1 MYHSVHSRQSFSE
14 LIRPMRFLYY
24 TFRNATRNKLR
35 SALTAI
41 SICICMAMLIMMYSF
56 ATLNEQLVP
65 ELAKANR
72 MIVMSRDGFT
82 SDIPISSL
90 RYVRSLDG
98 VKAAIPLAWSMGL
111 YKDEK
116 MPSFAQLATDA
127 NELLR
132 VWFEFKLDPGQ
143 LEKWKDTRNGC
154 IVDRRNAER
163 RGWKLGE
170 HIPLKGN
177 NYSVDLDLVLCGIY
191 DGPEFINDLYF
202 HYDYLNEL
210 LRAKNDLK
218 ADRTSILFI
227 KAESAEAIDRLVVE
241 IDQRFE
247 NSDHP
252 TLSQSHQ
259 AFAAQFAKFAGN
271 LQGYVQNIGLA
282 VVFALTLV
290 SANAMAMSIRERTTE
305 IAVLK
310 AIGFSRGLVLLM
322 VLGESILISLTGGT
336 LGVMAGRGIWSVTHY
351 FWPQF
356 VPLDWVAPIILL
368 QGVAL
373 SAVIGLAS
381 GILPALRASR
391 ISVIAGL
398 RKVV

>member
-1 MYHSVHSRQSFSE
+1 
-14 LIRPMRFLYY
+14 MRFLYY

-35 SALTAI
+35 STLTAI
-41 SICICMAMLIMMYSF
+41 SLGICMAMLTMMYGF
-56 ATLNEQLVP
+56 ATLNDQLVP
-65 ELAKANR
+65 ELAKAHR

-82 SDIPISSL
+82 SDIPISTL
-90 RYVRSLDG
+90 RYVRGLDG
-98 VKAAIPLAWSMGL
+98 VKAAVPLAWSMGL

-116 MPSFAQLATDA
+116 MPTFAQLATDA
-127 NELLR
+127 DELLG

-143 LEKWKDTRNGC
+143 FAQWKATPNGC
-154 IVDRRNAER
+154 IVDRGNAQR
-163 RGWKLGE
+163 RGWKIGE

-191 DGPEFINDLYF
+191 DGPEFISDLYF

-210 LRAKNDLK
+210 LRAKNDPK

-227 KAESAEAIDRLVVE
+227 RAESSEAVDRLVMQ
-241 IDQRFE
+241 IDKRFE

-282 VVFALTLV
+282 IVFALTLV
-290 SANAMAMSIRERTTE
+290 SGNAMAMSIRERTTE

-322 VLGESILISLTGGT
+322 VLGESVLISFVGGT
-336 LGVMAGRGIWSVTHY
+336 LGVFAGRGVWSAAHH
-351 FWPQF
+351 FWPQY
-356 VPLDWVAPIILL
+356 VPLDWIAPMILL

-373 SAVIGLAS
+373 SAAIGLVS
-381 GILPALRASR
+381 GIGPALRASR

>member
-1 MYHSVHSRQSFSE
+1 
-14 LIRPMRFLYY
+14 MRFLKY
-24 TFRNATRNKLR
+24 TFRNTTRNKLR

-41 SICICMAMLIMMYSF
+41 SIGICMAMLTMMYGF
-56 ATLNEQLVP
+56 ATLNDQLVP

-82 SDIPISSL
+82 SDIPIATL
-90 RYVRSLDG
+90 PYVRGLDG
-98 VKAAIPLAWSMGL
+98 VQAAVPLAWSMGL
-111 YKDEK
+111 YQDEK

-127 NELLR
+127 DQLLS
-132 VWFEFKLDPGQ
+132 VWTEFKLDPQQ
-143 LEKWKDTRNGC
+143 LAQWKETKNGC
-154 IVDRRNAER
+154 IIDRRNAQR
-163 RGWKLGE
+163 RGWQIGE

-218 ADRTSILFI
+218 TDRTSILFI
-227 KAESAEAIDRLVVE
+227 KAESAEAVERLVAQ
-241 IDQRFE
+241 IDGRYE

-259 AFAAQFAKFAGN
+259 AFAEQFAKFAGN
-271 LQGYVQNIGLA
+271 LQVYVRNIGLA

-290 SANAMAMSIRERTTE
+290 SANAMAMSMRERTTE

-310 AIGFSRGLVLLM
+310 AIGFPRGLVLSM
-322 VLGESILISLTGGT
+322 VLGESVLISLAGGS
-336 LGVMAGRGIWSVTHY
+336 LGVAAGRGVWSAAHHL
-351 FWPQF
+351 WPQY
-356 VPLDWVAPIILL
+356 VPLDWMAPTILA
-368 QGVAL
+368 QGIAL
-373 SAVIGLAS
+373 AAVIGLAS
-381 GILPALRASR
+381 GIGPALRASR
-391 ISVIAGL
+391 LSVIAGL